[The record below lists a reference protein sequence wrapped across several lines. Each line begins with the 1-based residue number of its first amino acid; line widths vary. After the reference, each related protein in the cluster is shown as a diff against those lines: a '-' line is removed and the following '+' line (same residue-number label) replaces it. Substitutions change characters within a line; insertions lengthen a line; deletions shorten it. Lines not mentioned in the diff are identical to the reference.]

1 MPSFKVLIADDER
14 LSRRRM
20 RRLLSLEPDCEVTG
34 ECASAEAVSALAA
47 SCPDILYLGVEMP
60 EHDSFE
66 VIRALSTLR
75 SLVIFTS
82 AFEELPRKS
91 WPTETAERVVVPL
104 MSGAAPGG
112 PCAYQDHAIRT
123 FGLHAFDYLLKP
135 LDGRRFLES
144 LHRAKAH
151 ITAERGIEQ
160 RGVQAQGGAR
170 LPNACPAPPP
180 PAPGRIA
187 VRNNGRVVLVKLE
200 EIDWIEAADN
210 YVSLHCGRET
220 HVVRETMSDLESRLN
235 PALFLRVH
243 RSAIVNLDHIKELQP
258 WFRGDYRVILR
269 DGTELT
275 LTKNHREKLESRL
288 LMGAVR

>member
-1 MPSFKVLIADDER
+1 MPNYKVLIVDDDR

-20 RRLLSLEPDCEVTG
+20 RRLLSLEPECEVTG
-34 ECASAEAVSALAA
+34 EYAGAEALRALAVP
-47 SCPDILYLGVEMP
+47 CPDILYLGVETP
-60 EHDSFE
+60 GDGFE
-66 VIRALSTLR
+66 VLSGLTTLR
-75 SLVIFTS
+75 PLVIFTS
-82 AFEELPRKS
+82 A
-91 WPTETAERVVVPL
+91 
-104 MSGAAPGG
+104 
-112 PCAYQDHAIRT
+112 YQDHALRA
-123 FGLHAFDYLLKP
+123 FEVHAFDYLLKP

-144 LHRAKAH
+144 LQRAKAR
-151 ITAERGIEQ
+151 ITAERRMEQGLERGMEQ
-160 RGVQAQGGAR
+160 RGLQAPVKAR
-170 LPNACPAPPP
+170 WTNAGLAPPP

-187 VRNNGRVVLVKLE
+187 VRNHGRVVLVKLE

-243 RSAIVNLDHIKELQP
+243 RSAIVNLDRIKELQP

-275 LTKNHREKLESRL
+275 LTRSHREKLESRL